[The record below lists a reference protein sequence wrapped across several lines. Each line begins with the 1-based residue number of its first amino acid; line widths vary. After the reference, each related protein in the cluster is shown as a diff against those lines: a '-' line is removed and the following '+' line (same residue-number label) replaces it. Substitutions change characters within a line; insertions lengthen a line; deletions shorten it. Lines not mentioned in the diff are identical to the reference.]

1 MHFTLIRQNK
11 FMIWTTFKNRFHKSI
26 RSYMNSMLPQKNL
39 VSFLDCF
46 IIESM
51 TWFLVLQWKNSI
63 LISLILFLQSDRT
76 SDIKNILRFM
86 WYITVLLYF
95 SLLIQIN
102 KLMGFYLYFRRNELQ
117 FSNEREDK
125 LKKNKEAIKKYC
137 LKS

>member
-125 LKKNKEAIKKYC
+125 LKKIKEAIKKYC